1 MSKIFN
7 GILKTIT
14 GGPIMVTDPT
24 TGERRE
30 VPQTKGQ
37 MGRAILAGALA
48 GLMTPTQYRNTPYG
62 PVADHENTDAAA
74 MSAGAGVRQKREDQA
89 QQITNEQKA
98 VKLMTF
104 QNNSKQV
111 QQAAAMAHQQHAVL
125 ADTVARNTDVFMK
138 PLEEFDK
145 NRPADMPD
153 SIFLNKGMTAD
164 QVLQGNHSLMDNNV
178 IIDGM
183 ITKPNPQT
191 GVLEDEPT
199 YAIVNNK
206 AVLKLPKE
214 VTDELGKFNKNYA
227 KAFDLTGGSVNVPVN
242 AYMDAVHTANSLSS
256 VEHFLTRAQKE
267 INPKAKGTIDLAA
280 AYKENPAAY
289 QSAVDVAEKALAAG
303 NGRPDA
309 GDTDNVL
316 RAIRGTADGG
326 KMLDLLG
333 KPEDIDKW
341 MRDTDLERQRSQAL
355 AKEGGVGDKAPI
367 GKPQQDAILG
377 AINQIKDPTDHA
389 SLAAMIPGDRPL
401 TTGEAERI
409 GARITQVNDKAKEE
423 ALRTGDPAVLDQT
436 ADSMLNGSVSNPKDL
451 ATIRSGGA
459 RMMMDSLL
467 QRKAAAR
474 GLDPVTHGLTNQEM
488 RSKTFAEYSDPNSKI
503 GAQLSS
509 FDTLMRH
516 TAEALDAN
524 DTWVRSGSPL
534 LNHPLSWLAENAAND
549 QNYQQ
554 FKDTIIAPLKEY
566 MNFLNQNRAEH
577 ESDIRAMDGV
587 LGKDATAQTAL
598 TALKAITSTA
608 DARAAGL
615 GWKYQNTV
623 KQNYPGLVSPASVS
637 VMNHFGIKS
646 QSAPMSVELPRGW
659 QNNQASAVNP
669 QDPQSQKIV
678 KMYIDAAGGDAGLAK
693 QLLKENG
700 WK

>member
-1 MSKIFN
+1 MSGIFN
-7 GILKTIT
+7 NILKTMS
-14 GGPIMVTDPT
+14 GGPVKVVDPA
-24 TGERRE
+24 TGAIRE

-37 MGRAILAGALA
+37 LGRAILAGALA
-48 GLMTPTQYRNTPYG
+48 GLMAPTQYRNTPYG
-62 PVADHENTDAAA
+62 PVADPTNTMAGAAEKGAEFQQKRRDAAQQ
-74 MSAGAGVRQKREDQA
+74 MTNDQQA
-89 QQITNEQKA
+89 A
-98 VKLMTF
+98 KLMTF
-104 QNNSKQV
+104 QNNSKMV
-111 QQAAAMAHQQHAVL
+111 QQAAAMAHQKHEVL
-125 ADTVARNTDVFMK
+125 ADTVARNTDVFLK
-138 PLEEFDK
+138 PLMDFDK

-164 QVLQGNHSLMDNNV
+164 QVLAGNHSLMDNNV

-199 YAIVNNK
+199 YAIINNK
-206 AVLKLPKE
+206 ANLKLPKE
-214 VTDELGKFNKNYA
+214 VTDELGKFNKSYA
-227 KAFDLTGGSVNVPVN
+227 KAFDLTGGNVTVPIN
-242 AYMDAVHTANSLSS
+242 AYMDAVHTANTLSS
-256 VEHFLTRAQKE
+256 VEHFLNRAQKE
-267 INPKAKGTIDLAA
+267 INPKAKGNIDLAA

-289 QSAVDVAEKALAAG
+289 QAAVDTAEKALAAG

-333 KPEDIDKW
+333 KPEDVDNW
-341 MRDTDLERQRSQAL
+341 MRDTDLERQRANAL

-377 AINQIKDPTDHA
+377 AINNIKDPTDRKT
-389 SLAAMIPGDRPL
+389 LQAMIPGDRQL

-409 GARITQVNDKAKEE
+409 GSRITEVNDKQKQED
-423 ALRTGDPAVLDQT
+423 LRTGDPAVLDQT
-436 ADSMLNGSVSNPKDL
+436 ADSMLNGGLSSPKDL

-459 RMMMDSLL
+459 RLMMDSLL

-474 GLDPVTHGLTNQEM
+474 GLDPVTHGLTNQEL
-488 RSKTFAEYSDPNSKI
+488 RSKTFQEYSDPQGKI

-524 DTWVRSGSPL
+524 DAWVRSGSPL
-534 LNHPLSWLAENAAND
+534 LNHSLSWIAENAAND
-549 QNYQQ
+549 QNYQT

-577 ESDIRAMDGV
+577 ESDIRAMEGV

-598 TALKAITSTA
+598 TALKAITNTA

-623 KQNYPGLVSPASVS
+623 KQNYPGLISPAAVS

-646 QSAPMSVELPRGW
+646 QSAPMSIELPRGW
-659 QNNQASAVNP
+659 NSNNPTQLNP
-669 QDPQSQKIV
+669 QDAQSQKVV
-678 KMYIDAAGGDAGLAK
+678 KMYVDAANGNADLAK